1 MVLDILHPWRRP
13 TDAFEPTPFAAL
25 LLHAPAKLLLYH
37 AHHILTQLRSPP
49 APRSPAVRVV
59 CISDTHTHIPAHIP
73 PGDVLI
79 HAGDLTDAGSV
90 PEIQAQIDW
99 LASLPHREVIVIAG
113 NHDTFLDPRT
123 RPSLAPEQRDGALD
137 WGRVHYLQHKLLTL
151 TLTLAAE
158 PQGADADADADVK
171 TPLLRGAAPSAGG
184 GGRPTQ
190 RRVRVYGAPQIPAC
204 GPASVHAFQYARASD
219 AWSETVPDDTEILVT
234 HTPPRFHRDLALP
247 HALGCEFLL
256 AEVQRVKPAL
266 HVFGHVHWGAGRE
279 VVWWDAAHDAYV
291 QGLRAASSLSPRLWW
306 SVVKVLYRGV
316 RELLWDR
323 VWGGK
328 RPHTVMVNAAQMHGN
343 TGKLG
348 GRVQVVD
355 I

>member
-1 MVLDILHPWRRP
+1 MVLDILSPWRRP
-13 TDAFEPTPFAAL
+13 TDAFEPAAFAAL

-37 AHHILTQLRSPP
+37 AYHVLTQLRSTPT
-49 APRSPAVRVV
+49 PRSPPVRVV
-59 CISDTHTHIPAHIP
+59 CISDTHTHIPDNIP
-73 PGDVLI
+73 PGDILI
-79 HAGDLTDAGSV
+79 HAGDLTDAGTV
-90 PEIQAQIDW
+90 AEIQAQIDW
-99 LASLPHREVIVIAG
+99 LASLPHREIIVIAG

-123 RPSLAPEQRDGALD
+123 RPSLAPEQRAGALD

-151 TLTLAAE
+151 TLAVE
-158 PQGADADADADVK
+158 PQGADADADAK
-171 TPLLRGAAPSAGG
+171 TPLLRGTTAAAAAVTGE
-184 GGRPTQ
+184 RAMQ

-234 HTPPRFHRDLALP
+234 HTPPRFHMDLPLP

-279 VVWWDAAHDAYV
+279 VVWWDGAHEAYV
-291 QGLRAASSLSPRLWW
+291 QGLAAASSLSPRLWW
-306 SVVKVLYRGV
+306 SVVRVLYRGM

-323 VWGGK
+323 VWGGQ
-328 RPHTVMVNAAQMHGN
+328 RAHTVMINAAQMHGN
-343 TGKLG
+343 TGRLG
-348 GRVQVVD
+348 NRVQVVD